1 MKNKVLTAL
10 LLLLCLQAL
19 PFAAFGGEK
28 AVKPGNPAAYLT
40 TKAQRLSLATLHDID
55 DGKLYTIDYTADYRL
70 DKMLKSNVDG
80 VRSCISFV
88 EKHLLK
94 EGAKADIKAGGGCSA
109 FAVRAGDGKVIYG
122 RNFDYKMDMTAVLI
136 RTAPKGGYVSIGLA
150 DAGWVGYGIGSLG
163 DGVSDISMAV
173 GLPYLIMDGMNEKGL
188 AVSVFYLDGEPARQN
203 TGKPKIM
210 TTVAMR
216 LMLDRAANVDE
227 ALALVGQYDM
237 QSAMPDANFHFLI
250 SDASG
255 RRVVLE
261 YCGNKMSVLDEHYVT
276 NFYLDPSMEGLGH
289 GKDRYE
295 ILKSVL
301 AFKKDVLSE
310 KEAMSLLEM
319 VSQPETEAST
329 SMTQWSVVYN
339 LTDLNATV
347 AIRRE
352 YEKLF
357 RFSISDISG
366 K

>member
-1 MKNKVLTAL
+1 
-10 LLLLCLQAL
+10 
-19 PFAAFGGEK
+19 
-28 AVKPGNPAAYLT
+28 
-40 TKAQRLSLATLHDID
+40 
-55 DGKLYTIDYTADYRL
+55 
-70 DKMLKSNVDG
+70 
-80 VRSCISFV
+80 
-88 EKHLLK
+88 
-94 EGAKADIKAGGGCSA
+94 
-109 FAVRAGDGKVIYG
+109 
-122 RNFDYKMDMTAVLI
+122 MDMTAVLI

-216 LMLDRAANVDE
+216 P
-227 ALALVGQYDM
+227 
-237 QSAMPDANFHFLI
+237 MPDANFHFLI

-255 RRVVLE
+255 RSVVLE

-319 VSQPETEAST
+319 VSGRWSIT
-329 SMTQWSVVYN
+329 SQ
-339 LTDLNATV
+339 
-347 AIRRE
+347 I
-352 YEKLF
+352 
-357 RFSISDISG
+357 
-366 K
+366 

>member
-1 MKNKVLTAL
+1 
-10 LLLLCLQAL
+10 
-19 PFAAFGGEK
+19 
-28 AVKPGNPAAYLT
+28 
-40 TKAQRLSLATLHDID
+40 
-55 DGKLYTIDYTADYRL
+55 
-70 DKMLKSNVDG
+70 MLKSNVDG

-255 RRVVLE
+255 RSVVLE
-261 YCGNKMSVLDEHYVT
+261 YCGNKQSVLDEHYVT
-276 NFYLDPSMEGLGH
+276 NFYLDPSMKGLGH

-357 RFSISDISG
+357 RFSINDISG